1 MREYKFRG
9 KMIPENE
16 WIYGTL
22 LRIPAPPYCW
32 GENPPKDKYYIQ
44 FADPRYMPDW
54 GMPYKMVQGE
64 VSPETIG
71 QYTGLKDK
79 NGKEVYEGDILELN
93 KDGRIFYGTS
103 DGLLA
108 KKYQLVG
115 FKDGAFM
122 TCRNKHLIDDY
133 DTYLWIISK
142 YSTVAGNI
150 HDNPELL
157 EEGE

>member
-1 MREYKFRG
+1 MRDIKFRG

-64 VSPETIG
+64 VNPETVG

-79 NGKEVYEGDILELN
+79 NGKEIYEGDIVKFRFKEDREEFPDLIGYIEYQSTFAAF
-93 KDGRIFYGTS
+93 RIMSNQGS
-103 DGLLA
+103 
-108 KKYQLVG
+108 
-115 FKDGAFM
+115 FK
-122 TCRNKHLIDDY
+122 IDI
-133 DTYLWIISK
+133 TEIKFIEK
-142 YSTVAGNI
+142 IGNI
-150 HDNPELL
+150 YDNPELL
-157 EEGE
+157 EEGK

>member
-1 MREYKFRG
+1 MKEYKFRG
-9 KMIPENE
+9 KIKNPKVNKWVYGYLADDYHISEKNE
-16 WIYGTL
+16 LGYTPI
-22 LRIPAPPYCW
+22 R
-32 GENPPKDKYYIQ
+32 K
-44 FADPRYMPDW
+44 
-54 GMPYKMVQGE
+54 
-64 VSPETIG
+64 ETIG

-79 NGKEVYEGDILELN
+79 NGKEIYEGDILELN

-115 FKDGAFM
+115 FKDGTFM

-142 YSTVAGNI
+142 YSTIAGNKW
-150 HDNPELL
+150 DNPELL

>member
-1 MREYKFRG
+1 MRDIKFRG
-9 KMIPENE
+9 KEIDTGKWGYGFYLEQDIYNIGSENTKRDLL
-16 WIYGTL
+16 IKDAGVIVQNSKYDSSTIIDKKTL
-22 LRIPAPPYCW
+22 
-32 GENPPKDKYYIQ
+32 
-44 FADPRYMPDW
+44 
-54 GMPYKMVQGE
+54 
-64 VSPETIG
+64 G

-79 NGKEVYEGDILELN
+79 NGKEIYEGDILELN
-93 KDGRIFYGTS
+93 KDGRIFYGTP

-115 FKDGAFM
+115 FRDGAFM

-150 HDNPELL
+150 YDNPELL

>member
-1 MREYKFRG
+1 MRNIKFRG
-9 KMIPENE
+9 KIKNPKVNK
-16 WIYGTL
+16 WVYGYLADEYHISEKEQLGYTPIRKETL
-22 LRIPAPPYCW
+22 
-32 GENPPKDKYYIQ
+32 
-44 FADPRYMPDW
+44 
-54 GMPYKMVQGE
+54 
-64 VSPETIG
+64 G

-79 NGKEVYEGDILELN
+79 NGKEIYEGDILELN
-93 KDGRIFYGTS
+93 KDGRIFYGAP

-150 HDNPELL
+150 YDNKNLL
-157 EEGE
+157 EKGE

>member
-32 GENPPKDKYYIQ
+32 GENPSKDKYYIQ

-64 VSPETIG
+64 VNPETIG
-71 QYTGLKDK
+71 QYTGLHDK
-79 NGKEVYEGDILELN
+79 NGKEIYEGDIV
-93 KDGRIFYGTS
+93 
-103 DGLLA
+103 
-108 KKYQLVG
+108 KYPEYWIG
-115 FKDGAFM
+115 DEHFPKG
-122 TCRNKHLIDDY
+122 ISPIYWDDEEACY
-133 DTYLWIISK
+133 DTYTNINLFNLIKNLKCELI
-142 YSTVAGNI
+142 GNI
-150 HDNPELL
+150 YDNKNLL

>member
-1 MREYKFRG
+1 MRKYKFRG

-64 VSPETIG
+64 VTAETIG

-79 NGKEVYEGDILELN
+79 NGKEIYEGDIVKAIFADEEEPEMKGTVIYVEAGACYMVIANNGDEWDLGYLDKIEVIGNKWERKEN
-93 KDGRIFYGTS
+93 KD
-103 DGLLA
+103 
-108 KKYQLVG
+108 
-115 FKDGAFM
+115 
-122 TCRNKHLIDDY
+122 
-133 DTYLWIISK
+133 
-142 YSTVAGNI
+142 
-150 HDNPELL
+150 E
-157 EEGE
+157 

>member
-64 VSPETIG
+64 VNPETVG

-79 NGKEVYEGDILELN
+79 NAKEIYEGDIIFIKGETELLDIKGKVEYSN
-93 KDGRIFYGTS
+93 TFAQFIITNTGSVANETEPLG
-103 DGLLA
+103 
-108 KKYQLVG
+108 
-115 FKDGAFM
+115 
-122 TCRNKHLIDDY
+122 DY
-133 DTYLWIISK
+133 EEENIEVI
-142 YSTVAGNI
+142 GNEF
-150 HDNPELL
+150 DKPELL

>member
-54 GMPYKMVQGE
+54 GMSYKMVQGE
-64 VSPETIG
+64 IKPETIG
-71 QYTGLKDK
+71 QYTGIKDK
-79 NGKEVYEGDILELN
+79 NGVEIYEGDVVKVDNIDLAIIYYDDDRMAWGIKEIGEWYLDSPLLSENVSLEL
-93 KDGRIFYGTS
+93 KVI
-103 DGLLA
+103 
-108 KKYQLVG
+108 
-115 FKDGAFM
+115 
-122 TCRNKHLIDDY
+122 
-133 DTYLWIISK
+133 
-142 YSTVAGNI
+142 GNI
-150 HDNPELL
+150 YDNKELL
-157 EEGE
+157 GGQVV